1 VFFESLFRLF
11 TSADLWRASLEAA
24 AVLLLPALGGLISEN
39 SGVTNVAMEGM
50 MLVGAF
56 FGAIVVLAT
65 HNVIVAVLAA
75 ILTGGVMALVHAF
88 SIQFKANQIVSGV
101 AINIAA
107 AGLTSFLLFNLT
119 PKGQGVP
126 SLTNDL
132 RIPLLGI
139 PRFTP
144 TPVNI
149 GFPVIGGAVTFVQGL
164 LAFIDDVF
172 LQQYLIFYLA
182 VLVLIATQYVLFHTN
197 IGLRI
202 RAVGEHPQAADTAGI
217 NVRLVRYLCVVASG
231 LLSGLAGAYLSLGI
245 AGVFIPNMTAGRG
258 FIALAAMIFGKWKP
272 RGTAV
277 ACLIFGLGLSLQNRL
292 VDPLRALGVTAN
304 ADTLTALLAAIP
316 YVLTILALVGLV
328 GRAVAPAADGIP
340 YEPGGE

>member
-1 VFFESLFRLF
+1 VSFVSSLFQVLI
-11 TSADLWRASLEAA
+11 SADLWKATLEAA

-39 SGVTNVAMEGM
+39 SGVVNVAMEGM
-50 MLVGAF
+50 MLTGAF

-65 HNVIVAVLAA
+65 HSVILAMLAA
-75 ILTGGVMALVHAF
+75 ILTGGIMAWVHAYF
-88 SIQFKANQIVSGV
+88 SIQFKADQIVSGI

-107 AGLTSFLLFNLT
+107 LGLTSFLLFNLT

-126 SLTNDL
+126 SLPDNL
-132 RIPLLGI
+132 RIPQLNI
-139 PRFTP
+139 PGLSQIPFIG
-144 TPVNI
+144 PV
-149 GFPVIGGAVTFVQGL
+149 FF
-164 LAFIDDVF
+164 
-172 LQQYLIFYLA
+172 QQYLVFYLA
-182 VLVLIATQYVLFHTN
+182 VLVLIAIQYVLFHTN

-217 NVRLVRYLCVVASG
+217 NVRFVRYMCVLTSG

-277 ACLIFGLGLSLQNRL
+277 ACVIFGLGLALQNRL
-292 VDPLRALGVTAN
+292 AGPLEALGVVSN
-304 ADTLTALLAAIP
+304 ASTLTALLAAIP

-328 GRAVAPAADGIP
+328 GRATAPAADGIP